1 METDGFQSPVVVP
14 KIMFLI
20 HTEVTMMSEL
30 FLPWSLSILFFGWT
44 GQIIFTYMRWKTR
57 EMFNKKNLLLGFPR
71 FLRLALKPLGIH
83 LVVGH
88 TQAESYDTSY
98 DCYKGRASTSGAFSI
113 PITKNEFKRKY

>member
-1 METDGFQSPVVVP
+1 
-14 KIMFLI
+14 MFLI

-44 GQIIFTYMRWKTR
+44 DQIIFTYMRQKIR
-57 EMFNKKNLLLGFPR
+57 EMFNKKNLLFGFIV

-98 DCYKGRASTSGAFSI
+98 DYYKGITSTSGTFSI
-113 PITKNEFKRKY
+113 PTMTNEFKRKY

>member
-1 METDGFQSPVVVP
+1 METDGFHSLLLVP

-20 HTEVTMMSEL
+20 HNEVMMMYGL
-30 FLPWSLSILFFGWT
+30 FFPWSLSILFFGWT

-83 LVVGH
+83 LVVGN
-88 TQAESYDTSY
+88 T
-98 DCYKGRASTSGAFSI
+98 
-113 PITKNEFKRKY
+113 